1 MYQIKIRK
9 NEMKFTI
16 LVISV
21 MFLFTGCAVQ
31 SVDNTDKP
39 ASEELVE
46 PKEPVEPIEPAQ
58 GVMPEM
64 PAVKMPEIPGVKM
77 AVVPDVPAETDSLI
91 GNNISINQVVKA
103 ACGQCQFRMTEK
115 SGCDLAVEID
125 GKSYFVDGTTIHD
138 HGDAHADDGF
148 CVVIRNANVIG
159 KIVDGRFKSDSFTL
173 TK

>member
-21 MFLFTGCAVQ
+21 MFLSTGCAVK
-31 SVDNTDKP
+31 SVDQTEKT
-39 ASEELVE
+39 E
-46 PKEPVEPIEPAQ
+46 PEEPVEPVEPAQ

-64 PAVKMPEIPGVKM
+64 PNVQMPGIPDVKRAVMPEVAAKTESPK
-77 AVVPDVPAETDSLI
+77 
-91 GNNISINQVVKA
+91 GNNISINQVVEA
-103 ACGQCQFRMTEK
+103 ACGQCQFKMTEK
-115 SGCDLAVEID
+115 SGCDLAVKID

-148 CVVIRNANVIG
+148 CETIRQVEVKGEI
-159 KIVDGRFKSDSFTL
+159 IDGRFKAESFTL
-173 TK
+173 IK

>member
-9 NEMKFTI
+9 NEMKFI
-16 LVISV
+16 IFIISIMFVIP
-21 MFLFTGCAVQ
+21 GCAVK
-31 SVDNTDKP
+31 SVNQT
-39 ASEELVE
+39 ERTE
-46 PKEPVEPIEPAQ
+46 PEEPVEPVEPAE

-77 AVVPDVPAETDSLI
+77 AVIPDVPAKTDSPI
-91 GNNISINQVVKA
+91 ENNISINQVVEA

-115 SGCDLAVEID
+115 SGCDLAVKID

-148 CVVIRNANVIG
+148 CEAIRQANVKGEI
-159 KIVDGRFKSDSFTL
+159 IDGRFKAETFTII
-173 TK
+173 K